1 MRALLLLAACGLL
14 AAGDAPPIK
23 PPVTPPATQPAAK
36 AYFGV
41 AIDQAATTFDGK
53 GLAILR
59 VEPNSPAAVIG
70 LAAGD
75 RLTSLDGKP
84 LKSQDDLAAVL
95 ATKKPGDKVE
105 VVAVRAQGKDGLP
118 EVLKLAGV
126 LQEQRSRPAALGN
139 EIDKLR
145 QRIAELEAK
154 TKDPTL
160 AEVLQKLQD
169 IEKDLPKA
177 AEAFKKTYPN
187 GEFRIAISL
196 EITSDKTAKNPI
208 DLDIGGNPVK
218 KPVEPTP
225 DTPTPA
231 PTPDATTPKL

>member
-95 ATKKPGDKVE
+95 ATKKPGDKVDVE
-105 VVAVRAQGKDGLP
+105 AVRAQGTDGLP
-118 EVLKLAGV
+118 QVLKLAGV
-126 LQEQRSRPAALGN
+126 LQETPRSRPAALGN

-177 AEAFKKTYPN
+177 AGAFKKTYPN
-187 GEFRIAISL
+187 GEFRIAISV
-196 EITSDKTAKNPI
+196 EIASDKTAKDPI
-208 DLDIGGNPVK
+208 DLDIGGKPVE
-218 KPVEPTP
+218 KPVEPARNTT
-225 DTPTPA
+225 DE
-231 PTPDATTPKL
+231 TTPKP

>member
-23 PPVTPPATQPAAK
+23 QPVTPPATQPAAK

-95 ATKKPGDKVE
+95 ASKKPGDKIDVE
-105 VVAVRAQGKDGLP
+105 AVRPQGKDGLP
-118 EVLKLAGV
+118 QVLKLAGV
-126 LQEQRSRPAALGN
+126 LQETPRSRPAVLGN

-145 QRIAELEAK
+145 QRIAELESK

-169 IEKDLPKA
+169 IQKDLPKA

-196 EITSDKTAKNPI
+196 EITSDKTAKDPI
-208 DLDIGGNPVK
+208 NLDIGG
-218 KPVEPTP
+218 KPVEPAP

-231 PTPDATTPKL
+231 PAPEAPTPKP

>member
-84 LKSQDDLAAVL
+84 LKSLDDLAAVL
-95 ATKKPGDKVE
+95 ASKKPGDKIEVE
-105 VVAVRAQGKDGLP
+105 AVRAQGKDGLP
-118 EVLKLAGV
+118 QVLKLAGV
-126 LQEQRSRPAALGN
+126 LQETPRSRPAVLGN

-145 QRIAELEAK
+145 QRIAELESK

-169 IEKDLPKA
+169 IQKDLPKA

-196 EITSDKTAKNPI
+196 EITSDKTAKDPI
-208 DLDIGGNPVK
+208 NLDIGG
-218 KPVEPTP
+218 KPVEPAP

-231 PTPDATTPKL
+231 PAPDASTPKP